1 MRGCAVG
8 KPYQQVRNNQVGQRG
23 MAKWKTLAKKIL
35 GCVAIMFSVAG
46 CFSAPAPG
54 VTPTPDVALVAARQ
68 TIDAVL
74 LGGNPHTP
82 HPVDVTPAGIQD
94 TPNPLES
101 VTPTPDLAATT
112 AYEIWLIGT
121 AGFGDVYQ
129 PAPSLTPDLTA
140 TQEMMIATAIAA
152 TLTAQ
157 VTPSP
162 TSDAAATQAAVMA
175 TAVAATLTAQA
186 TPTPTPD
193 LAATQ
198 AAMMATAVAAT
209 LTAQATPTPTPD
221 LAATQGALLATAI
234 AKTLTAQPTPTH
246 TPAPTWTPIPTRTP
260 SPVPAAASPYAEL
273 AASLRQRAQSSW
285 VPATYPAERDRFITA
300 LTDHL
305 GEFQLPNLGITTRT
319 MSDALWR
326 SDAGDRANA
335 IVNQVWGDWLT
346 KDVGPGRLDAY
357 RSDPGQAN
365 LSPFRQLVIRLI
377 QGRQGRLVDNQQH
390 GLHSLFTR
398 REESHVWV
406 DNVNGVIG
414 AINRESFLW
423 P

>member
-1 MRGCAVG
+1 MTKWVALAQTIPVVAAAV
-8 KPYQQVRNNQVGQRG
+8 
-23 MAKWKTLAKKIL
+23 
-35 GCVAIMFSVAG
+35 FFVAG
-46 CFSAPAPG
+46 CPGAPAPG
-54 VTPTPDVALVAARQ
+54 VTPTPDVVVVAARE

-74 LGGNPHTP
+74 LGGNPDPPTP
-82 HPVDVTPAGIQD
+82 TPRPVDVTPAGIQD

-175 TAVAATLTAQA
+175 TAVAATLTAQV

-209 LTAQATPTPTPD
+209 LTAQATPTFTPD
-221 LAATQGALLATAI
+221 TAATQGALLATAI

-246 TPAPTWTPIPTRTP
+246 TPAPTWTPTPTRTP

-300 LTDHL
+300 LTEHL

-377 QGRQGRLVDNQQH
+377 QGRQGRFVDNQQH

>member
-1 MRGCAVG
+1 MMS
-8 KPYQQVRNNQVGQRG
+8 KW
-23 MAKWKTLAKKIL
+23 MALLKRML
-35 GCVAIMFSVAG
+35 GCVTIMFSVAG

-54 VTPTPDVALVAARQ
+54 VTATPDVALVAARQ

-112 AYEIWLIGT
+112 AYEIWLMGT

-140 TQEMMIATAIAA
+140 TQEMVIATAIAA

-157 VTPSP
+157 VTPMP
-162 TSDAAATQAAVMA
+162 APDFAATQAAEMA

-198 AAMMATAVAAT
+198 AAVMGTAVAAT
-209 LTAQATPTPTPD
+209 LTAQATPTPAPD
-221 LAATQGALLATAI
+221 LAATQGAAMATAV
-234 AKTLTAQPTPTH
+234 AKTLTAQPTPTRTA
-246 TPAPTWTPIPTRTP
+246 TPSPTWTPPPPTWT
-260 SPVPAAASPYAEL
+260 STPVPVAASPYVEL

-285 VPATYPAERDRFITA
+285 VPANYPGERDRFITA
-300 LTDHL
+300 LTEHL
-305 GEFQLPNLGITTRT
+305 GEFQLPSLGITTRT
-319 MSDALWR
+319 MSDALRR

-357 RSDPGQAN
+357 RSDPAQAN

-377 QGRQGRLVDNQQH
+377 QGRQGVLVDNQQH

>member
-1 MRGCAVG
+1 VDLS
-8 KPYQQVRNNQVGQRG
+8 YQPEIDSP
-23 MAKWKTLAKKIL
+23 AKADHRMTSKWTALLKWMF
-35 GCVAIMFSVAG
+35 GCVTIMFSVAG

-82 HPVDVTPAGIQD
+82 TSTEPAADVTLATVTAAP
-94 TPNPLES
+94 TPLAT
-101 VTPTPDLAATT
+101 VTPSPDLDA
-112 AYEIWLIGT
+112 
-121 AGFGDVYQ
+121 
-129 PAPSLTPDLTA
+129 TA
-140 TQEMMIATAIAA
+140 THAADEIEIAIVT

-157 VTPSP
+157 VTPTP
-162 TSDAAATQAAVMA
+162 APDFAATQAAAMG
-175 TAVAATLTAQA
+175 TAVAS
-186 TPTPTPD
+186 
-193 LAATQ
+193 
-198 AAMMATAVAAT
+198 T

-221 LAATQGALLATAI
+221 LAATQGAQLATAV
-234 AKTLTAQPTPTH
+234 AKTLTAQPTPTRTA
-246 TPAPTWTPIPTRTP
+246 TPSPTWTST
-260 SPVPAAASPYAEL
+260 PVPVAASPYAEL
-273 AASLRQRAQSSW
+273 AASLRQRAQRSW
-285 VPATYPAERDRFITA
+285 VPANYPGERDRFITA
-300 LTDHL
+300 LTEHL

-319 MSDALWR
+319 MSEALRR
-326 SDAGDRANA
+326 SDSGDRANA

-357 RSDPGQAN
+357 RSDPAQAN

-377 QGRQGRLVDNQQH
+377 QGRQGVLVDNQQH

>member
-1 MRGCAVG
+1 
-8 KPYQQVRNNQVGQRG
+8 
-23 MAKWKTLAKKIL
+23 MAKWMTLAQKML
-35 GCVAIMFSVAG
+35 GCVAITFSIAG
-46 CFSAPAPG
+46 CFNAPEPG
-54 VTPTPDVALVAARQ
+54 VTATPDTALVAARQ

-82 HPVDVTPAGIQD
+82 TPTAPAVDVTPAD
-94 TPNPLES
+94 
-101 VTPTPDLAATT
+101 AT
-112 AYEIWLIGT
+112 A
-121 AGFGDVYQ
+121 VPPS
-129 PAPSLTPDLTA
+129 PAPATPSLELDATA
-140 TQEMMIATAIAA
+140 TGAAREVATAIAA

-157 VTPSP
+157 VTPTP
-162 TSDAAATQAAVMA
+162 TPDSAATQAA
-175 TAVAATLTAQA
+175 
-186 TPTPTPD
+186 
-193 LAATQ
+193 
-198 AAMMATAVAAT
+198 AMGTAVAAT

-221 LAATQGALLATAI
+221 LAATQGAQLATAV
-234 AKTLTAQPTPTH
+234 AKTLTAQPTPTRTA
-246 TPAPTWTPIPTRTP
+246 TPSPTWTPPPPTWT
-260 SPVPAAASPYAEL
+260 STPVPVAASPYAEL

-285 VPATYPAERDRFITA
+285 VPANYPGERDRFITA
-300 LTDHL
+300 LTEHL
-305 GEFQLPNLGITTRT
+305 GEFQLPSLGITTRT
-319 MSDALWR
+319 MSDALRR

-357 RSDPGQAN
+357 RSDPAQAN

-377 QGRQGRLVDNQQH
+377 QGRQGVLVDNQQH